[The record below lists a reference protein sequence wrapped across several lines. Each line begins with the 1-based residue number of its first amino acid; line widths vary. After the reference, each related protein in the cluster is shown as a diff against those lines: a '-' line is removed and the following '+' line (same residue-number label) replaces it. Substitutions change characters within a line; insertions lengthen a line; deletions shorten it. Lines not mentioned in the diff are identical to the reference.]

1 MEIEAYS
8 GKYDGEIVSLILGIQ
23 NQEAGIGRSLR
34 SSRTSRMSGAAI
46 RTVAASSGWRCWTAG
61 WSGRWD

>member
-23 NQEAGIGRSLR
+23 NQEAGIGRSLEEQPDLNDIR
-34 SSRTSRMSGAAI
+34 GCYQDSGGQFWLAMSD
-46 RTVAASSGWRCWTAG
+46 
-61 WSGRWD
+61 GRVVGTL